1 MSEREILLQEC
12 EILLQ
17 ESVRAGYTPD
27 EVRGRWKH
35 APLMRVRRIVAY
47 RLRTELGRSYPKIA
61 KALGRYDH
69 TTAMNLFPEHAAKRS
84 RRPRPAAKRRD
95 MAQWLVHRGAGL

>member
-1 MSEREILLQEC
+1 MSEREILLE
-12 EILLQ
+12 
-17 ESVRAGYTPD
+17 ESGRAGYTPM
-27 EVRGRWKH
+27 EVRGHRKF
-35 APLMRVRRIVAY
+35 APLMRVRRIVAH
-47 RLRTELGRSYPKIA
+47 RLRTELGLSYPKIA
-61 KALGRYDH
+61 EALGRYDH